1 VYSTFRFGPAAPRI
15 ACVALLIPALMS
27 CGSSSD
33 ARGSQ
38 VVATVNE
45 REITVV
51 QLNRALESAG
61 AREVTPAMRQ
71 RAIETLTSEELLVQA
86 ALQNDIDRDAQF
98 VQALEQA
105 RRQLLTQFFAERKI
119 YPRTVVTEAEISDYY
134 NQEPLLFAKRRRFR
148 LTTFQANA
156 SDMTPAVS
164 TELKHVNSVDAVRG
178 VLDAHGIKY
187 VTELAS
193 IAPEQLPLDELES
206 YATAKVGDLFVNA
219 REDGVVMLMSVTGI
233 DEDVPMTLERA
244 RPMIEEY
251 LRNSRNR
258 SAVSEYIA
266 TARSTAHIV
275 YTQEPDAKPAGT
287 TLTQAPEKPAAAKV
301 AARLAP

>member
-1 VYSTFRFGPAAPRI
+1 LAWS
-15 ACVALLIPALMS
+15 ALLVPLLIS
-27 CGSSSD
+27 CGSSTGERS
-33 ARGSQ
+33 SQ

-45 REITVV
+45 REITVT

-61 AREVTPAMRQ
+61 VREVTPAVRQ
-71 RAIETLTSEELLVQA
+71 RAIETLTTEELLVQA
-86 ALQNDIDRDAQF
+86 ALTHEIDRDASF

-105 RRQLLTQFFAERKI
+105 RRQLLTQFFAERMI
-119 YPRTVVTEAEISDYY
+119 YPKTVVTAEEIADYY

-156 SDMTPAVS
+156 GDVTPAIS
-164 TELKHVNSVDAVRG
+164 AELQNVKSVDGVRG

-193 IAPEQLPLDELES
+193 IAPEQLPLAELEAYS
-206 YATAKVGDLFVNA
+206 TAAVGDLFVNT
-219 REDGVVMLMSVTGI
+219 RPDGVVMLMSVTGI
-233 DEDVPMTLERA
+233 EEDVPMTLERA

-258 SAVSEYIA
+258 AAAAEYVE
-266 TARSTAHIV
+266 TARSTAKIV
-275 YTQEPDAKPAGT
+275 YTQAADAPPAGT
-287 TLTQAPEKPAAAKV
+287 ALTQAAPPPDAGDLG
-301 AARLAP
+301 ARIGE